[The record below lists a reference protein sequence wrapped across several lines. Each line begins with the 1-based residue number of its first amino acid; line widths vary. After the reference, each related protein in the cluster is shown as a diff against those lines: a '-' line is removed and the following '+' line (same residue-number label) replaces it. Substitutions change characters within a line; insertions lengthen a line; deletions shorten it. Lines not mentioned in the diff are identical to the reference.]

1 MTKEDMT
8 KKYMEFQVL
17 SQQINK
23 FQQQINLITQQV
35 GELNSLSNNV
45 SEISKINQDSEMY
58 TNLGVGVHIKSSIKN
73 VKNLLVNVGAGIFV
87 KKTPEETT
95 KIVDRQVVELEKV
108 ITNMETQLQN
118 SVKKAESIKQELSKE
133 KK

>member
-35 GELNSLSNNV
+35 GELKSLSNNV
-45 SEISKINQDSEMY
+45 SEISKVKQDSEMY
-58 TNLGVGVHIKSSIKN
+58 TNLGVGVHVKSLVKDLNFKSAYIKIKN
-73 VKNLLVNVGAGIFV
+73 LQEKSIDFSCFFMVNFHTLLLFVAGKMPALPGTNVLV
-87 KKTPEETT
+87 CKSY
-95 KIVDRQVVELEKV
+95 V
-108 ITNMETQLQN
+108 
-118 SVKKAESIKQELSKE
+118 
-133 KK
+133 